1 MWKII
6 QLVIERF
13 EIQSV
18 VSFGTIKINDV
29 AYEEFNNL
37 SIYDSIKDKLF
48 ESNNIWSFI
57 LIE

>member
-13 EIQSV
+13 EIQSIV
-18 VSFGTIKINDV
+18 NFETIKINNV

-48 ESNNIWSFI
+48 ESNNIWSII
-57 LIE
+57 LTE

>member
-1 MWKII
+1 MWKIV

-18 VSFGTIKINDV
+18 VNFETIKINDV

-48 ESNNIWSFI
+48 ESNNIWSII
-57 LIE
+57 LTE